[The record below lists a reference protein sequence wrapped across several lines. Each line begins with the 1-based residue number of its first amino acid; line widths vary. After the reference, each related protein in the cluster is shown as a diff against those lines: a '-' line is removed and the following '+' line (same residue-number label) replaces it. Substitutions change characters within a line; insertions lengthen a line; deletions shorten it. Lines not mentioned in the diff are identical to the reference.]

1 MRRILATS
9 ATASALVTLLLAS
22 CGRAAAQGTEFN
34 LSCQA
39 DEVLVGI
46 SGRQGWWMEGIAAR
60 CRKVEASGLLG
71 PALRSTGYAGGTQGA
86 LETFD
91 CKAGEVMVG
100 YRGSQ
105 GDHGYV
111 LHVQE
116 ILCAPWQP
124 DTRVAGAPARAVGAF
139 ATRSA
144 PGAAIAEYCRD
155 GRTATRLRGR
165 AGTYLDRLID
175 IGCSYPAGAT
185 PPAPAKGNKNDDA

>member
-1 MRRILATS
+1 MRQVLATS
-9 ATASALVTLLLAS
+9 APLSALAALLLA
-22 CGRAAAQGTEFN
+22 CWGGAAAQGTEFN
-34 LSCQA
+34 LSCRA

-71 PALRSTGYAGGTQGA
+71 PAIRSTGYAGGTEGA

-105 GDHGYV
+105 ADHGYV

-116 ILCAPWQP
+116 ILCAPWQA
-124 DTRVAGAPARAVGAF
+124 DTRVAGTPARSVSAF
-139 ATRSA
+139 ATKSA
-144 PGAAIAEYCRD
+144 PGNAIAESCRD
-155 GRTATRLRGR
+155 GRTGTRLRGR

-185 PPAPAKGNKNDDA
+185 PPAPAKGNNNNDA